1 MMLLVEPKRGLL
13 VTVYVDN
20 HEPPEIDF
28 LLTRMGIEV
37 KRDSFNKTS
46 ETGAIFADFTIIT
59 ESGTVSVNRKQAAEA
74 MADLDKVEVQ
84 LQSELAACP
93 KLVFMYEGFL
103 CHHEDGTYA
112 GDLRTITHKTGR
124 GGNEYDELTS
134 RGRVVHQSAVRWSAF
149 QYRLQDCGIPVV
161 GTGDVEGSAK
171 FLAWLHSD
179 HSNSLFTRL
188 IPIRQQVL
196 EQDPEKRALA
206 LTLMGIQG
214 ARWGEAMSLAVAD
227 WLEREGIALT
237 LMGIMGVG
245 RITLATIPLRSS
257 KRVVGRAASQRLFA
271 ALGY

>member
-1 MMLLVEPKRGLL
+1 M
-13 VTVYVDN
+13 TVYVDH
-20 HEPPEIDF
+20 HEPEEIDW

-74 MADLDKVEVQ
+74 MADLDKVEAQ
-84 LQSELAACP
+84 LMSELAACP

-134 RGRVVHQSAVRWSAF
+134 RGRVIHQPYVRWEAF
-149 QYRLQDCGIPVV
+149 VYKCQDAGIPVV
-161 GTGDVEGSAK
+161 GTGDVRGSAG
-171 FLAWLHSD
+171 FLAYLHQG
-179 HSNSLFTRL
+179 HGNNLFSRL
-188 IPIRQQVL
+188 IATRQQVA
-196 EQDPEKRALA
+196 EIDPEKRALA

-214 ARWGEAMSLAVAD
+214 ARWGEAMGLAVAD
-227 WLEREGIALT
+227 WLQKNGYNMNLA
-237 LMGIMGVG
+237 GV
-245 RITLATIPLRSS
+245 ISLEEDLARVPLRST
-257 KRVVGRAASQRLFA
+257 KRVVGRAAAQRLFT

>member
-1 MMLLVEPKRGLL
+1 MTIYTDRNEPEEFD
-13 VTVYVDN
+13 Y
-20 HEPPEIDF
+20 

-103 CHHEDGTYA
+103 CPHEDGTYA

-134 RGRVVHQSAVRWSAF
+134 RGRVIHQPYVRWEAF
-149 QYRLQDCGIPVV
+149 VYKCQDAGIPVV
-161 GTGDVEGSAK
+161 GTGDVRGSAG
-171 FLAWLHSD
+171 FLAYLHQG
-179 HSNSLFTRL
+179 HGNNLFSRL
-188 IPIRQQVL
+188 IATRQQVA
-196 EQDPEKRALA
+196 EIDPEKRQLA

-214 ARWGEAMSLAVAD
+214 ARWGEEMAMAVAD
-227 WLEREGIALT
+227 YLAKEEMPVTLKSVMTIAEWGIPLQS
-237 LMGIMGVG
+237 
-245 RITLATIPLRSS
+245 IPLRSG
-257 KRVVGRAASQRLFA
+257 KRRVGDAAAQRLFA

>member
-1 MMLLVEPKRGLL
+1 MTIYIDQNEPEEFD
-13 VTVYVDN
+13 Y
-20 HEPPEIDF
+20 

-59 ESGTVSVNRKQAAEA
+59 ESGTVSVNRKQAVEA
-74 MADLDKVEVQ
+74 MADLDKVEAQ
-84 LQSELAACP
+84 LMSELAACP

-103 CHHEDGTYA
+103 APHEDGIYA
-112 GDLRTITHKTGR
+112 GDLRKIDHKSGR

-171 FLAWLHSD
+171 FLAWLHAN
-179 HSNSLFTRL
+179 HSNSLFQKL
-188 IPIRQQVL
+188 IITRQQVA
-196 EQDPEKRALA
+196 EIDPEKRTLA

-214 ARWGEAMSLAVAD
+214 ARWGEEMSLSVAD
-227 WLEREGIALT
+227 WLEREGVALT

-245 RITLATIPLRSS
+245 RITLATIPLRSG
-257 KRVVGRAASQRLFA
+257 KRVVGKAAAQRLFA
-271 ALGY
+271 AFGY